1 MKTFDIDTGYE
12 IYTDCTFKIGL
23 YTNGNLAIFINDD
36 GDYPLCRLTTNLH
49 VVDPDCAYLDVN
61 NCEFAEKLV
70 KDLDIATFTGIE
82 TRSGFVTY
90 PLYKFNIEKLERYTK
105 H

>member
-1 MKTFDIDTGYE
+1 METFNIDTGYE
-12 IYTDCTFKIGL
+12 IYTDCTFKIGK
-23 YTNGNLAIFINDD
+23 YTNGNLAISIKDD
-36 GDYPLCRLTTNLH
+36 SGFPLCRLTTNLD

-61 NCEFAEKLV
+61 NCEFAEKLLQI
-70 KDLDIATFTGIE
+70 LDIATFTGI
-82 TRSGFVTY
+82 TKRSGFVIY

>member
-36 GDYPLCRLTTNLH
+36 SDYPLCRLTTNLD

-61 NCEFAEKLV
+61 NCEFAEKIV
-70 KDLDIATFTGIE
+70 QILDIATFTGI
-82 TRSGFVTY
+82 TKRSGFVIY
-90 PLYKFNIEKLERYTK
+90 PLYKFNMEKLERYTK